1 MRSKDNVRRGL
12 TACRF
17 EEAACPESLLS
28 DGLIGKN
35 QVTYEDFYK
44 EDQGNNEDHRKKIL
58 RFYNH

>member
-1 MRSKDNVRRGL
+1 VRRGL

-35 QVTYEDFYK
+35 QVTYEDIYK
-44 EDQGNNEDHRKKIL
+44 N
-58 RFYNH
+58 